1 MTSAAALLRARR
13 REAAQPWRARITKAE
28 HAEHLRDAAA
38 ALSKYADRSPEIAE
52 NALALLD
59 HADELEVS
67 PRAGWYPKRPVGWR
81 P

>member
-13 REAAQPWRARITKAE
+13 REAVRPWDRTTKAE

-38 ALSKYADRSPEIAE
+38 ALAKYADRSPEIVE